1 MKIDV
6 VRKQK
11 RKKES
16 TTKCTDNPKGT
27 TICVPGKRHSYSTP
41 TSNKS
46 KSYRAKL
53 NGKEVKKKNT
63 YFRYCTYC
71 SLTFDLNKNSR
82 SIFIN
87 VASFTNLRNHQC
99 IASLSFKL
107 QR

>member
-27 TICVPGKRHSYSTP
+27 TICVPGKRHSYPTP
-41 TSNKS
+41 TCSKG

-53 NGKEVKKKNT
+53 NGKEVKKKLT
-63 YFRYCTYC
+63 FVHCTYC
-71 SLTFDLNKNSR
+71 SLTFDLNKNPP
-82 SIFIN
+82 FY
-87 VASFTNLRNHQC
+87 FYQC
-99 IASLSFKL
+99 RILYQSSKSLPVYC
-107 QR
+107 

>member
-11 RKKES
+11 RKKEY

-27 TICVPGKRHSYSTP
+27 TICVPCKRHSYSTP
-41 TSNKS
+41 TCNKS

-53 NGKEVKKKNT
+53 NGKEVKKTT

-71 SLTFDLNKNSR
+71 SLTFDLNKNPR

-87 VASFTNLRNHQC
+87 VASFTNLRNHYQC

>member
-1 MKIDV
+1 MVHVMKIDV

-41 TSNKS
+41 TCNKS

-53 NGKEVKKKNT
+53 NGKEVKKKP
-63 YFRYCTYC
+63 
-71 SLTFDLNKNSR
+71 LTFVTAR
-82 SIFIN
+82 T
-87 VASFTNLRNHQC
+87 VV
-99 IASLSFKL
+99 SLSI
-107 QR
+107 